1 MQMDETQP
9 ILWNFNSPDFLSD
22 PYPWYRRLRTE
33 DPVHHSPWGDWYVAR
48 FADVAMVLSDR
59 RFCGRS
65 PNNEN
70 PLLAS
75 PREGTAFDRMVAKWV
90 VFMDPPG
97 HTRLRGLLA
106 RYFSSERIKSLGP
119 AIQTIVDNLLDDARD
134 AGSMD
139 IVADL
144 AHPLPAMVISDLLG
158 MPATDHLMFKGAF
171 QQVTQ
176 AVDRGEAEDGEGAAA
191 TVLTDYIRDL
201 VAERRRRP
209 RDDMISFLIAAEG
222 GDEGIR
228 EDELLPTCIFLLWAG
243 HETTKNLIGNGLLS
257 LLRHPG
263 EMDTLK
269 RNPALIDNAVEE
281 FLRFESP
288 VQKFFRWTT
297 TDVRI
302 GGKTIPRDQF
312 VVGLIGGAH
321 RDPERFDDPDRF
333 DIGRNVGTH
342 LAFGRGPHHCLGN
355 LLARIEARAA
365 VNTILRRTRDLELR
379 TEKVEWVEAASFR
392 SLKGLPVNARFE

>member
-9 ILWNFNSPDFLSD
+9 IILNFNSPDFLSD

-33 DPVHHSPWGDWYVAR
+33 DPVHYSPWGDWYVAR

-59 RFCGRS
+59 RFCAQS

-75 PREGTAFDRMVAKWV
+75 QREDTAFGRMVGKWV
-90 VFMDPPG
+90 VFMDPPE
-97 HTRLRGLLA
+97 HTRLRGLIA
-106 RYFSSERIKSLGP
+106 RYFSSERIKSLPP
-119 AIQTIVDNLLDDARD
+119 AIQTMVDNLLDDARD
-134 AGSMD
+134 AESMD
-139 IVADL
+139 VVADL
-144 AHPLPAMVISDLLG
+144 AHPLPAMVISSLLG
-158 MPATDHLMFKGAF
+158 MPPTDHLMLKGTF
-171 QQVTQ
+171 QQVTE
-176 AVDRGEAEDGEGAAA
+176 AVDRGEAEDGEGAAT
-191 TVLTDYIRDL
+191 TVLTDYFRDL

-209 RDDMISFLIAAEG
+209 RDDMISFLIAAEAG
-222 GDEGIR
+222 EEGIR
-228 EDELLPTCIFLLWAG
+228 EDEVLPTCIFLLWAG

-269 RNPALIDNAVEE
+269 RNPEMIDNAVEE

-297 TDVRI
+297 TNVRI

-312 VVGLIGGAH
+312 VVGLIGAAH

-365 VNTILRRTRDLELR
+365 VNTMLRRTRDLELR